1 MAELAWS
8 KIIEW
13 GILIV
18 FLLIIILA
26 IYSPQGFFK
35 KLTGLSLGAER
46 FLPTGPQPELKSP
59 EPLPTGV
66 ENARSSITTSLS
78 VAAQTKTPSDCI
90 VSLQS
95 LTNLENFQIEV
106 ANTQTGATISVLQP
120 NADGAIRR
128 TSDTITGM
136 SICLADPQALYD
148 CYLQQPPTCKATASG
163 YKQQST
169 KQAFSRD
176 DLAPY
181 AYKIDGKTLCLIPKT
196 TSWLKRTVD
205 FFGGCTGDD
214 AGIRESC
221 ITELSKKIKTC

>member
-13 GILIV
+13 AILIII
-18 FLLIIILA
+18 LLIIILA
-26 IYSPQGFFK
+26 LYSPQGFFK
-35 KLTGLSLGAER
+35 KLASLSFGAER

-59 EPLPTGV
+59 EPLPAGV
-66 ENARSSITTSLS
+66 ENARNSVISALS
-78 VAAQTKTPSDCI
+78 TAMQAKTPSNCI
-90 VSLQS
+90 VPLQS

-106 ANTQTGATISVLQP
+106 ANTQSGATISVLQP
-120 NADGAIRR
+120 NADGTVRR
-128 TSDTITGM
+128 TSDTIASM

-148 CYLQQPPTCKATASG
+148 CYLKQPPTCKAAAAD
-163 YKQQST
+163 YRQQST
-169 KQAFSRD
+169 KQTFSKD

-181 AYKIDGKTLCLIPKT
+181 AYKIDGKTFCLIPKT

-221 ITELSKKIKTC
+221 ITDLAKKIKTC